1 VFVPR
6 APSVTASRATSLPEG
21 GSIMPLSNRKQTD
34 KSKFEIRTFYGKYS
48 IQKINFNM
56 NF

>member
-34 KSKFEIRTFYGKYS
+34 KSKFSAHKAKQFMAVCFFI
-48 IQKINFNM
+48 
-56 NF
+56 

>member
-1 VFVPR
+1 VPR

-34 KSKFEIRTFYGKYS
+34 KSKFENIGETK
-48 IQKINFNM
+48 
-56 NF
+56 